1 MGQDLPWPPIYD
13 PPLRNFKVNKIF
25 QCFQASNPTS
35 LQDSGG
41 GHSVT
46 SGSIRSL
53 SSKYRAPPPG
63 RDDPTVGPPGT
74 SAATADA
81 GLVDDRVRAAA
92 MEDDASGRPMSEDR

>member
-1 MGQDLPWPPIYD
+1 M
-13 PPLRNFKVNKIF
+13 NKIF
-25 QCFQASNPTS
+25 HCFQASNPTS

-41 GHSVT
+41 GQSVT

-53 SSKYRAPPPG
+53 SSKYQAPPPS

-74 SAATADA
+74 SATADA

-92 MEDDASGRPMSEDR
+92 MEDDTSGRPMSEDR